1 MPKGFWKTIKK
12 PLVAIAP
19 MANVTDVAFRAI
31 LTKYGKPDVMWTE
44 FVSAD
49 GLCSSKGREKL
60 LGDLAF
66 SKKERP
72 IVAQIFSS
80 KPEKIYEA
88 TKLVASLGFDGIDIN
103 MGCPDRAVVKQGAGA
118 ALIKNPKIAQ
128 EIIFAAQKGAGKIP
142 VSVKTRIGYSKD
154 EIETWIPMLA
164 QSNLDAITIHGR
176 TMKEMSK
183 VPAHWDLI
191 AESANIIRSFHN
203 KKTCPIILGNGDVQN
218 RKEAEEKCKQYGVD
232 GVMIGRGIFTNIYA
246 FRKKEKV
253 LTIENRIKILL
264 DHIKEFEKI
273 HKNDEDAK
281 TRKFDYLKKFF
292 KIYISDFDGAKELRI
307 QLMNSHSTEEVRAVV
322 EAFKSRTF

>member
-49 GLCSSKGREKL
+49 GLCSSKGKEKL
-60 LGDLAF
+60 LNDLQF
-66 SKKERP
+66 SKKEHP

-80 KPEKIYEA
+80 NPEKIYEA

-103 MGCPDRAVVKQGAGA
+103 MGCPDKAVVKQGAGS

-128 EIIFAAQKGAGKIP
+128 EIIFAAQNGAGKIP
-142 VSVKTRIGYSKD
+142 VSVKTRIGYSKN

-164 QSNLDAITIHGR
+164 QANLDAITIHGR

-191 AESANIIRSFHN
+191 AESAHIIRSFHT
-203 KKTCPIILGNGDVQN
+203 KKTCPVILGNGDVLN
-218 RKEAEEKCKQYGVD
+218 YDEAIEKCKQYEVD
-232 GVMIGRGIFTNIYA
+232 GVMIGRGIFANIYA
-246 FRKKEKV
+246 FKKGNKIP
-253 LTIENRIKILL
+253 TTKNRVTILL
-264 DHIKEFEKI
+264 DHIKEFEKLY
-273 HKNDEDAK
+273 KNDKESK
-281 TRKFDYLKKFF
+281 IRKFDYLKKFF

-307 QLMNSHSTEEVRAVV
+307 KLMNSDNVEEVKAII
-322 EAFKSRTF
+322 EAFKRSL